1 MPEALALMNS
11 VPGLSAGAGLSPRRA
26 RYFSLL
32 RQRKVP
38 KRKATPSLRPLRFA
52 PGQTCVVSVAGC
64 AVELTALRC
73 SFVQTSTAS
82 QFTKHGRCDAHAT
95 PQPPRRRRSQQ
106 GWDIRTAEQPTSY
119 RAIAALGLVSR
130 AQAPRAAQAGPSEAK
145 GRVGVLSPV
154 PLWMRRGAQQAGW
167 RVCRRTHALR
177 GLTRCGCLSGA
188 RQRAASSA
196 AHTAREHRRLPRS
209 EAQGTQTVGSPF
221 FWILF
226 FGEAKKS
233 TSPAGRLPASALI
246 PGKQPDTR
254 TSLHRLAAPNNSPL
268 DRQRRPEISHPEVLE
283 FTIKIIAT
291 KA

>member
-11 VPGLSAGAGLSPRRA
+11 VLGLSAGAGLSPRRA

-52 PGQTCVVSVAGC
+52 TGQTCVVSVAGC

-82 QFTKHGRCDAHAT
+82 QSTKHGRCDAHAT

-106 GWDIRTAEQPTSY
+106 GWDIRTAEQPTSI
-119 RAIAALGLVSR
+119 RAIAALGIVSR
-130 AQAPRAAQAGPSEAK
+130 AQAPRAPQAGPSEAK
-145 GRVGVLSPV
+145 ARGDVWFPT
-154 PLWMRRGAQQAGW
+154 PLWMRRGAQRAGW

-177 GLTRCGCLSGA
+177 ELTRCGCLSGA

-209 EAQGTQTVGSPF
+209 EAQGTQTAGSPF
-221 FWILF
+221 FWVLF

-233 TSPAGRLPASALI
+233 TSRAGRLPASALNK
-246 PGKQPDTR
+246 GMR
-254 TSLHRLAAPNNSPL
+254 PN
-268 DRQRRPEISHPEVLE
+268 QRPKEN
-283 FTIKIIAT
+283 TTKTIAT
-291 KA
+291 SAYPTSAPSQKHPKTTRRAHP

>member
-11 VPGLSAGAGLSPRRA
+11 VLGLSAGAGLSPRRA

-52 PGQTCVVSVAGC
+52 TGQTCVVSVAGC

-73 SFVQTSTAS
+73 NFVQTSTAS
-82 QFTKHGRCDAHAT
+82 QSTKHGRCDAHAT

-106 GWDIRTAEQPTSY
+106 GWDIRTAEQPTSI
-119 RAIAALGLVSR
+119 RAIAALGIVSR
-130 AQAPRAAQAGPSEAK
+130 AQAPRAPQAGPSEAK
-145 GRVGVLSPV
+145 ARGDVWFPT
-154 PLWMRRGAQQAGW
+154 PLWMRRGAQRAGW

-177 GLTRCGCLSGA
+177 ELTRCGCLSGA

-221 FWILF
+221 LWFLS
-226 FGEAKKS
+226 FGDAKERD
-233 TSPAGRLPASALI
+233 SPAGRLPASALEKGMR
-246 PGKQPDTR
+246 PNQPPHQT
-254 TSLHRLAAPNNSPL
+254 LQN
-268 DRQRRPEISHPEVLE
+268 Q
-283 FTIKIIAT
+283 
-291 KA
+291 

>member
-11 VPGLSAGAGLSPRRA
+11 VLGLSAGAGLSPRRA

-38 KRKATPSLRPLRFA
+38 KRKATPSLRPLRDA
-52 PGQTCVVSVAGC
+52 KGQTCIGAVAEC

-73 SFVQTSTAS
+73 SFVQTYTAS
-82 QFTKHGRCDAHAT
+82 QSTKHGRCDAHAT

-106 GWDIRTAEQPTSY
+106 GWDSRTSKQPNSRTSI

-130 AQAPRAAQAGPSEAK
+130 AQAPRAAQAGASEAK
-145 GRVGVLSPV
+145 ARGDVWFPT
-154 PLWMRRGAQQAGW
+154 PLWMRRGAQRAGW

-177 GLTRCGCLSGA
+177 ELTRCGCLSGA

-209 EAQGTQTVGSPF
+209 EAQGTQTAGSPF
-221 FWILF
+221 FWVLF

-233 TSPAGRLPASALI
+233 TSRAGRLPASALNKGMRPNQRPKENTTKTI
-246 PGKQPDTR
+246 
-254 TSLHRLAAPNNSPL
+254 AASAYPTGASSQKHPKTA
-268 DRQRRPEISHPEVLE
+268 RRAHP
-283 FTIKIIAT
+283 
-291 KA
+291 